1 MNYEWYIYID
11 RINIIIYYNFVG
23 FVIFYGIEIEDGLLL
38 RWKVLK
44 EGVGFF
50 VFGNKKKYNVF

>member
-11 RINIIIYYNFVG
+11 RINIIIYYNFVV

-38 RWKVLK
+38 RMKVLK
-44 EGVGFF
+44 EVVDFF

>member
-11 RINIIIYYNFVG
+11 RINIIIYYNFVV

-44 EGVGFF
+44 EVVGFF